1 VKNVHNG
8 EYSKQ
13 ELQLLFVVNP
23 ASLVHALLSSITM
36 HNGSTRMCTACGL
49 ELELSGRYAMRNHMR
64 SCSAIEG
71 GIESEEE
78 IVNALDRDAVVL
90 DEDDIVG
97 GGQPIVEERD
107 DEGVNFEF
115 LTQFLHT
122 GRVVCN
128 ESELQLVKF
137 MHMAQKG
144 YGVSRAFSVGM
155 LEYSKQSGGANML
168 LPNSWIRCV
177 EDTTKLIE
185 RLEGRRKT
193 FTLDVAIPENVRE
206 LLADPSQT
214 HIGFEFE
221 CPITEMMKVAM
232 FSKTC
237 KDWDN
242 VALSYEDNDG
252 HLDDFCNGDRY
263 KRISQAISPGGA
275 ILGCVLAT
283 DGICL
288 DKCMFDSQEVS
299 P

>member
-1 VKNVHNG
+1 MNITV
-8 EYSKQ
+8 SIQ
-13 ELQLLFVVNP
+13 NP
-23 ASLVHALLSSITM
+23 AFLVHALSSGISM

-49 ELELSGRYAMRNHMR
+49 EFPPCGRYAMRNHTR
-64 SCSAIEG
+64 TCSGFEVG
-71 GIESEEE
+71 MGSEED
-78 IVNALDRDAVVL
+78 IVNALDGDPMLLEV
-90 DEDDIVG
+90 DDIVG
-97 GGQPIVEERD
+97 GGEEIDDIVGD
-107 DEGVNFEF
+107 DEGVDFEH
-115 LTQFLHT
+115 LTQFLDT
-122 GRVVCN
+122 GRIACT

-137 MHMAQKG
+137 MHMAHGG

-168 LPNSWIRCV
+168 LPDSRGRCV

-206 LLADPSQT
+206 LLADPGQT

-221 CPITEMMKVAM
+221 CPITEMIRVAM

-237 KDWDN
+237 KDWAN
-242 VALSYEDNDG
+242 VALSYEDSDG

-288 DKCMFDSQEVS
+288 DKCMFDSLEVS

>member
-1 VKNVHNG
+1 
-8 EYSKQ
+8 
-13 ELQLLFVVNP
+13 
-23 ASLVHALLSSITM
+23 M
-36 HNGSTRMCTACGL
+36 HGP
-49 ELELSGRYAMRNHMR
+49 YAMRNHAR
-64 SCSAIEG
+64 NCSGVEG
-71 GIESEEE
+71 GMESEEE
-78 IVNALDRDAVVL
+78 IANAMDGTAVLIDVDDLHGGEEEIGVVL
-90 DEDDIVG
+90 DVDDIVEG
-97 GGQPIVEERD
+97 D
-107 DEGVNFEF
+107 DDGVDFDH
-115 LTQFLHT
+115 LMQFLNS
-122 GRVVCN
+122 GRLACT
-128 ESELQLVKF
+128 ESDLQLVKF
-137 MHMAQKG
+137 MHMAQGG
-144 YGVSRAFSVGM
+144 YGVSRAFSVAM

-168 LPNSWIRCV
+168 LPDSWGRCV

-193 FTLDVAIPENVRE
+193 FTLDVAIPENVRA

-221 CPITEMMKVAM
+221 CPITEMIRVAM

-237 KDWDN
+237 KDWAN
-242 VALSYEDNDG
+242 VALSYEDSDG